1 MAPDCV
7 MEFAPYEGDLM
18 GLLVDEN
25 HMVFQWLRYDC
36 KILFSVSRR
45 GNAAS
50 CHFASDKAG
59 LRLLR
64 EAMNSFAEYVFW
76 LFDWCTMILAQVER
90 PSVGR
95 LIKTIGFLEVAQ
107 ADDVI
112 VYARLR

>member
-1 MAPDCV
+1 MDSDSI
-7 MEFAPYEGDLM
+7 EFVPYGGPLM

-25 HMVFQWLRYDC
+25 HLVFKWT
-36 KILFSVSRR
+36 KANVLFSVSRR

-76 LFDWCTMILAQVER
+76 LFDWCTMILAQVKR

-95 LIKTIGFLEVAQ
+95 VIQSIGFLEVTQ
-107 ADDVI
+107 ADDI
-112 VYARLR
+112 TVYARFR